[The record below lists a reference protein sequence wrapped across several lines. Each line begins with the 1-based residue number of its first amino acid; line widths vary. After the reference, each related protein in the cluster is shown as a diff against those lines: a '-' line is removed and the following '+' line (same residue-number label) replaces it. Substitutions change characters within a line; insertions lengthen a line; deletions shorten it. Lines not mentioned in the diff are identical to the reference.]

1 MLLPGALVTFLPEGL
16 QKSDQFS
23 LRYNPYTGI
32 NDFFDCSIVGILR
45 AMSIVLLGRLLGAF
59 YRLVLQAEPLG
70 TLKAP
75 APTAGRKAY
84 LLIYGV

>member
-16 QKSDQFS
+16 QKSGQFS
-23 LRYNPYTGI
+23 LPYNPYNGI

-59 YRLVLQAEPLG
+59 YRLVLQVEPLG

-75 APTAGRKAY
+75 APTAGIKAY